1 MPLVECVP
9 NFSDGRRKAVIEAIV
24 AAVAS
29 APVHL
34 LDVSSDA
41 DHNRTVVTFAGEPEA
56 VAEGAFRGAA
66 RAAALID
73 LTQHTGVHPRIGAVD
88 VVPFVPL
95 RGISL
100 EACAELAR
108 ALGRRVGEELRLPVY
123 LYEAAAACPERVNLA
138 EVRRGGYEVLREA
151 IQTDPSRAP
160 DFGPRAMGA
169 AGAVAIGARAPLI
182 AFNVYLDTQDVEIA
196 RQVAQAIRTSGGGL
210 PYVKALGLLVDGQAQ
225 VSINVIDFR
234 RTSLYAI
241 MQAVQAEAAR
251 HGARPVRSELVGLIP
266 RAALLDYAGASLL
279 LPPEARGLIL
289 EDRLGAAMG
298 DYREAEFD
306 G

>member
-138 EVRRGGYEVLREA
+138 EVRRGGYEGLRDA

-182 AFNVYLDTQDVEIA
+182 AFNVYLDTADVEIA
-196 RQVAQAIRTSGGGL
+196 RQVAQAIRASGGGL
-210 PYVKALGLLVDGQAQ
+210 PYVKALGLLVGGQAQ

-234 RTSLYAI
+234 RTSLFVI

-266 RAALLDYAGASLL
+266 RAALLDDAGASLL